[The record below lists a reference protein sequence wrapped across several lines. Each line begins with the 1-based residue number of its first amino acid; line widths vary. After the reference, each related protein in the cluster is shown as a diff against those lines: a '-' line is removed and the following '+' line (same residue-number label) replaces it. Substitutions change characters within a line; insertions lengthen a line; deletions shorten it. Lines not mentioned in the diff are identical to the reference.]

1 MVAKRHLN
9 GTSQEGTYICTYT
22 HTDIAT
28 MTESAQWADSV
39 KIYNNFFQLAY
50 DHFSHPKYYNGV

>member
-1 MVAKRHLN
+1 MGAKIHLN
-9 GTSQEGTYICTYT
+9 GTSQEGTYTHTDT

-39 KIYNNFFQLAY
+39 KRYMADMDKQKGSGNY
-50 DHFSHPKYYNGV
+50 KS